1 MNDWMNKLRDRFARF
16 MYGRYGSDEFS
27 RFLLYAALVLMILGV
42 FLRTPLFRYL
52 GIASLIGCYFRM
64 FSKDMDARRR
74 ENSWYLGKKQ
84 QVLQFVS
91 SKKNHAADLKDH
103 HIYRCPNCGQK
114 IRVPRGRGR
123 IVITCPKCRTEF
135 TKNS

>member
-74 ENSWYLGKKQ
+74 ENSWYLGR
-84 QVLQFVS
+84 S
-91 SKKNHAADLKDH
+91 SRCCSLSAVRRIMRRTSRTTTSTAA
-103 HIYRCPNCGQK
+103 
-114 IRVPRGRGR
+114 
-123 IVITCPKCRTEF
+123 RTAARR
-135 TKNS
+135 SASRAAGAAS